1 MTPTSQAK
9 IVAQPKIVDPSQL
22 QQPVTSTAA
31 YSQQEATDPI
41 LLEHLFQQG
50 TFQQEEQ
57 PAARNFLKRAKRGEC
72 DELIQ
77 ETPIFRVSSE
87 QSSSKNIGSLKSDK
101 LAEAQEEIKSAFS
114 NTVFIGSNS
123 SEAGKFEEM
132 NDLISEDNFHMTRAQ
147 STG

>member
-9 IVAQPKIVDPSQL
+9 IVVQPKIVDPSQL
-22 QQPVTSTAA
+22 QQPVTSTASL
-31 YSQQEATDPI
+31 SQQEATDPI

-77 ETPIFRVSSE
+77 ETPLFHLSSE

-123 SEAGKFEEM
+123 SEAGKLEEM